1 MPGLGRLTFP
11 RPEAAGRSSIRVRLL
26 LLALLPLGV
35 VLPVLVTVLAFWGEE
50 YFDRLLVTKVRSDLS
65 VANGYFERVAEGVGR
80 SVEGLAA
87 SERLA
92 RALATESRAGREA
105 AVDLLLESRQRLGLD
120 FLHFLDTEGRVR
132 LATGS
137 VPSGQSF
144 GDWPVV
150 RSARGLQART
160 ELDIFPAALLAGI
173 DPRLPEQ
180 IRIPLLATLNA
191 APDGRA
197 VEDRG
202 LVIHTAAPVVDGQG
216 RLLGVLAGGMLLNR
230 NLDFIDRLNEVV
242 YPEGA
247 LPLGSLGT
255 ATLFL
260 GDVRVAT
267 NVRLFEGG
275 RAIGT
280 RVSGA
285 VREAVLGKGAVWLDR
300 AFVVRDWY
308 VSGYRPLVDS
318 RGERIGMLYVG
329 FLEGPFAV
337 AKHTALAVVVGLFAV
352 AMGLAGLFAVL
363 WARRV
368 FRPIERMHAT
378 MNAIEQGEATAR
390 VGVIESADELGELA
404 AHFDRLLDRLQAQ
417 AASLKRWGESLDAEV
432 ARRTAELEL
441 AVANLKAAQSQLVMQ
456 EKLAAIGQLTAG
468 VAHEINNPVAVIQG
482 NIDVLRDVLGPAA
495 APVEP
500 EIGLVLEQVHRIR
513 LIVAK
518 LLQFAR
524 PQDYVGYLEPV
535 APAALIQ
542 DSLVLVGHLL
552 KRGLVAV
559 EQHLDSVRNVLC
571 NRNELQQVLIN
582 LMVNAIQAMPAGGTL
597 TLAAED
603 WDEADMPIGLKLIV
617 GDSGPGIGPE
627 DRERLFQPFFTA
639 GKPGGNGL
647 GLWVSLSLVERY
659 GGRITVDSAPGQ
671 GARFTVWL
679 RFEPLAI
686 QSPFRSARADVGSG
700 EFCT

>member
-1 MPGLGRLTFP
+1 MPGLGQLGP
-11 RPEAAGRSSIRVRLL
+11 RPPEQAAGAPARRSIRVRLL

-35 VLPVLVTVLAFWGEE
+35 VLPVLLGVLAIWGGE
-50 YFDRLLVTKVRSDLS
+50 YFDRLLVTKVRSDLA
-65 VANGYFERVAEGVGR
+65 VAHGYFERVEEGIGR

-92 RALATESRAGREA
+92 RALAADSRVGREA
-105 AVDLLLESRQRLGLD
+105 AVDLLLESRQRFRLD
-120 FLHFLDTEGRVR
+120 FLHFLDTEGRVK
-132 LATGS
+132 LSTGAL
-137 VPSGQSF
+137 PSGLPF

-150 RSARGLQART
+150 RSARMLQASTEVDVFPAPLLRSMEYRLAEQART
-160 ELDIFPAALLAGI
+160 SLVST
-173 DPRLPEQ
+173 R
-180 IRIPLLATLNA
+180 NA
-191 APDGRA
+191 APDDRDT
-197 VEDRG
+197 EERG
-202 LVIHTAAPVVDGQG
+202 LVIHTAAPVVDSRG
-216 RLLGVLAGGMLLNR
+216 RLIGVLAGGVLLNR
-230 NLDFIDRLNEVV
+230 NLEFIDSLNEVV

-280 RVSGA
+280 RVSQA
-285 VREAVLGKGAVWLDR
+285 VRDAVLGKGATWLDK
-300 AFVVRDWY
+300 AFVVQDWY
-308 VSGYRPLVDS
+308 VSAYRPLVDS

-329 FLEGPFAV
+329 FLDGPFAA
-337 AKHTALAVVVGLFAV
+337 AKRTALAVVVGLFAV
-352 AMGLAGLFAVL
+352 AMGLAALFAVL

-378 MNAIEQGEATAR
+378 MNAIEEGEEAAR
-390 VGVIESADELGELA
+390 VGTIESRDELGELA
-404 AHFDRLLDRLQAQ
+404 AHFDQLLDRLQDQ
-417 AASLKRWGESLDAEV
+417 AVSLKRWGESLDAEV
-432 ARRTAELEL
+432 ARRTAELQQ
-441 AVANLKAAQSQLVMQ
+441 AVADLKAAQSQLVIH

-482 NIDVLRDVLGPAA
+482 NIDVLRDILGPAA
-495 APVEP
+495 EPVQP
-500 EIGLVLEQVHRIR
+500 EIRLIQEQVHRIR

-535 APAALIQ
+535 APAAIVQ

-559 EQHLDSVRNVLC
+559 EQHLDSVRTVIC

-582 LMVNAIQAMPAGGTL
+582 LMVNAIQAMPDGGTL

-603 WDEADMPIGLKLIV
+603 WDEADMPVGLKLTV
-617 GDSGPGIGPE
+617 GDSGPGISLE
-627 DRERLFQPFFTA
+627 NRERLFQPFFTVN
-639 GKPGGNGL
+639 KPGGTGL

-659 GGRITVDSAPGQ
+659 GGRITVDSAPGE
-671 GARFTVWL
+671 GSRFTAWL
-679 RFEPLAI
+679 RFEPLA
-686 QSPFRSARADVGSG
+686 
-700 EFCT
+700 T